1 MIDIKIY
8 VHIVNRTDDVST
20 SIQVLDQFSDALL
33 AQLIPCGNKNYKYY
47 FKIEDKLTGV
57 KIEKRIE

>member
-20 SIQVLDQFSDALL
+20 SIQALDQFGEDLL
-33 AQLIPCGNKNYKYY
+33 TELIPWGNKNYKYY
-47 FKIEDKLTGV
+47 LKIEDKLTGV
-57 KIEKRIE
+57 KIEKRPE